1 MGRPKKMNPVNSR
14 TYLFV
19 ITDENERV
27 FYRKL
32 HGRRHLLMKALLEVY
47 PNYSSIECYV
57 LSHMTL
63 SDSELLYRQMI
74 SSVNL

>member
-1 MGRPKKMNPVNSR
+1 MGRPCKINAVNSR
-14 TYLFV
+14 SYLFV

-32 HGRRHLLMKALLEVY
+32 RGRRHLLMKALFDLY

-57 LSHMTL
+57 LSNVTL
-63 SDSELLYRQMI
+63 SASELLYRQML
-74 SSVNL
+74 SDYPL

>member
-1 MGRPKKMNPVNSR
+1 MGRPKSSNPVNSR

-19 ITDENERV
+19 ITDENERQ

-32 HGRRHLLMKALLEVY
+32 YGRRHLLMKALLEVY

-57 LSHMTL
+57 LSNVTL
-63 SDSELLYRQMI
+63 SDSELLYRQI
-74 SSVNL
+74 LSSVNL